1 MYHENT
7 AIILQEALDILTHL
21 KHKKMT
27 LETFKEKMN
36 KSLKEVQEKTIKPG
50 EENE

>member
-1 MYHENT
+1 M
-7 AIILQEALDILTHL
+7 
-21 KHKKMT
+21 KMI
-27 LETFKEKMN
+27 ETFKEKMN